1 MTCNEGHSRA
11 ADAQMSGSRVLSR
24 TRGCRHQSRRHNA
37 RMPCWNRKDARMCER
52 GAGCL
57 STPPRPD
64 MLSLSLSHHAGRAQ
78 IRSKISLPSPAP
90 RPRHWPLRSL
100 HVYWWARSPHKD
112 QSFRSRNPE
121 RGALGWAASIAGIKF
136 SKVLSIVT
144 LYIQYSTA
152 LPLEFVSRHASQNI
166 VSIIR
171 R

>member
-1 MTCNEGHSRA
+1 MRGILERQMRKCGGLVCCPGQGGVGDRVEGTLHTC
-11 ADAQMSGSRVLSR
+11 DAGIGKMRECASAVL
-24 TRGCRHQSRRHNA
+24 
-37 RMPCWNRKDARMCER
+37 
-52 GAGCL
+52 GA

-78 IRSKISLPSPAP
+78 TRSKISLPSPAP

-112 QSFRSRNPE
+112 QSFRPRDPE
-121 RGALGWAASIAGIKF
+121 RGALGWAASIAGITF

-152 LPLEFVSRHASQNI
+152 LPFRICV
-166 VSIIR
+166 
-171 R
+171 

>member
-1 MTCNEGHSRA
+1 MWVRRSRWRAIGGILVADVQKVWVTCVVEDKREQPTESQAHCTHA
-11 ADAQMSGSRVLSR
+11 MLA
-24 TRGCRHQSRRHNA
+24 
-37 RMPCWNRKDARMCER
+37 DARMCER

-78 IRSKISLPSPAP
+78 GTSKISLPSPAP

-112 QSFRSRNPE
+112 QSFRPRDPE
-121 RGALGWAASIAGIKF
+121 RGALGWAASIAGITF

-152 LPLEFVSRHASQNI
+152 LPFRICV
-166 VSIIR
+166 
-171 R
+171 

>member
-1 MTCNEGHSRA
+1 MCVRRCGVHWRHSRA

-24 TRGCRHQSRRHNA
+24 TRGCRQQSRRHNA
-37 RMPCWNRKDARMCER
+37 RMPCWHRTDARMCER

-78 IRSKISLPSPAP
+78 TRSKISLPSPAP

-112 QSFRSRNPE
+112 QSFRPRDPE

-152 LPLEFVSRHASQNI
+152 LPFRICV
-166 VSIIR
+166 
-171 R
+171 